1 MNNIVSFS
9 ESSVVQEIR
18 TVLNT
23 ARGNVAKQVNNELL
37 MTYWKIGEIIVRYEQ
52 DDNIRAAYG
61 EQTLKQLSKVLT
73 QELGKGFSRS
83 NLQNMRSFYLTY
95 QKCQT
100 VSGKLSWSHYC
111 ELLGISDSDR
121 RSFYEKEAI
130 NAG

>member
-1 MNNIVSFS
+1 MDRNSLSPSLEILP
-9 ESSVVQEIR
+9 VVQEIR

-73 QELGKGFSRS
+73 QELGETIPKI
-83 NLQNMRSFYLTY
+83 
-95 QKCQT
+95 
-100 VSGKLSWSHYC
+100 V
-111 ELLGISDSDR
+111 
-121 RSFYEKEAI
+121 
-130 NAG
+130 